1 MALRLLGQG
10 ALLGRRRTCKGK
22 RKVSKLLSE
31 KKWMGTN
38 SMQPGEVT
46 RNVVQ
51 GRLVVGERGREPI
64 AAWGSPPE
72 ELAAL
77 GEAGL

>member
-1 MALRLLGQG
+1 MALGFLGQG
-10 ALLGRRRTCKGK
+10 ALLGRRGTCRGR

-38 SMQPGEVT
+38 SMQPEEVT

-51 GRLVVGERGREPI
+51 GRLVVGERGREHI